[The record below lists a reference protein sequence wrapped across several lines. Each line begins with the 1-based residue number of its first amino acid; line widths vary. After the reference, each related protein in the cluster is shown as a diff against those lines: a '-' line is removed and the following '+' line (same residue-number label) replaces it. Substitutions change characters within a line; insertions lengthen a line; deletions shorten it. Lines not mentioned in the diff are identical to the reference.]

1 MNQVNKKY
9 IFATIEQGQ
18 GYNQVI
24 GGVDEE
30 ITLNYDFT
38 SNTKEAGSKDSDIS
52 IFDYHIKKIIYT
64 LNANQYIQT
73 LKLIYKNRNDG
84 QLKTLL
90 DTTGSHIKE
99 EKTYEIEFEDFE
111 EIIEVLFY
119 LTKKDPRLGAIS
131 IKTNLNKVKN
141 IGSETNLDLVKD
153 EDVLINKNNIIYG
166 FGVHAGKAFGVSGIY
181 CYFIDKTLYGIILYD
196 GLLQLRSKL
205 KKNPEFRNK
214 MLEKRES
221 LNEKQKLILDSCD
234 LPDTA
239 FFPLAS
245 YIMSQ

>member
-1 MNQVNKKY
+1 MNERNKKV
-9 IFATIEQGQ
+9 IFATIEHGQ
-18 GYNQVI
+18 GYDQVI
-24 GGVDEE
+24 GGTEE
-30 ITLNYDFT
+30 EKTINYDII
-38 SNTKEAGSKDSDIS
+38 SDTKENGSKDSNIS

-64 LNANQYIQT
+64 LNSSQYIQS

-90 DTTGSHIKE
+90 DTIGSHIKD
-99 EKTYEIEFEDFE
+99 EKSFEIEFEDFE
-111 EIIEVLFY
+111 EITEVLFY

-131 IKTNLNKVKN
+131 IKTNLNKFKN
-141 IGSETNLDLVKD
+141 IGSEINLDEPVKD
-153 EDVLINKNNIIYG
+153 NNVLNGKNIIYG
-166 FGVHAGKAFGVSGIY
+166 FGVHAGKNYGVSGIY

-196 GLLQLRSKL
+196 GLLQLRAKL
-205 KKNPEFRNK
+205 RKNSDFRNQ
-214 MLEKRES
+214 MVEKRES

-239 FFPLAS
+239 FFPFAS

>member
-1 MNQVNKKY
+1 MKNLNKNLIY
-9 IFATIEQGQ
+9 ATIEHGQ
-18 GYNQVI
+18 GYDQVI
-24 GGVDEE
+24 GAVEE
-30 ITLNYDFT
+30 EKTLNYDFI
-38 SNTKEAGSKDSDIS
+38 SDTKENGLNNSNIS

-64 LNANQYIQT
+64 LNSSQYIQT

-90 DTTGSHIKE
+90 DTTGSHIKDE
-99 EKTYEIEFEDFE
+99 QSFEIEFEDFE

-131 IKTNLNKVKN
+131 IKTNLNKYKN
-141 IGSETNLDLVKD
+141 IGSEINLDEPVKD
-153 EDVLINKNNIIYG
+153 ENVLNGKNIIYG
-166 FGVHAGKAFGVSGIY
+166 FGVHAGKLYGVSGIY
-181 CYFIDKTLYGIILYD
+181 CYFIDKTLYSIIVNN
-196 GLLQLRSKL
+196 GLLQLRAKL
-205 KKNPEFRNK
+205 KKNSDFRNQ
-214 MLEKRES
+214 MIEKRES

>member
-1 MNQVNKKY
+1 MNQLNKKL
-9 IFATIEQGQ
+9 IFATIEHGQ
-18 GYNQVI
+18 GYDQII
-24 GGVDEE
+24 GGIEE
-30 ITLNYDFT
+30 EKTINYDF
-38 SNTKEAGSKDSDIS
+38 SKDTKENDSKDSDIS

-64 LNANQYIQT
+64 LNASQYIQS

-90 DTTGSHIKE
+90 DTTGSHIKDE
-99 EKTYEIEFEDFE
+99 QSFEIQFEDFE
-111 EIIEVLFY
+111 EIIEVFFY
-119 LTKKDPRLGAIS
+119 LTKKDQRLGAIS

-141 IGSETNLDLVKD
+141 IGSETNLELVKD
-153 EDVLINKNNIIYG
+153 ENVFNNKNIIYG

-196 GLLQLRSKL
+196 GLLQLRAKL
-205 KKNPEFRNK
+205 KKNPDFRNK
-214 MLEKRES
+214 MIEKRES
-221 LNEKQKLILDSCD
+221 LDEKQKLILDSCD

>member
-1 MNQVNKKY
+1 MNQLNKKF
-9 IFATIEQGQ
+9 ILATIEQGQ
-18 GYNQVI
+18 GYDQVI
-24 GGVDEE
+24 GGIEE
-30 ITLNYDFT
+30 ETTLNYDFT
-38 SNTKEAGSKDSDIS
+38 SFTKEAGSKDSDIS

-90 DTTGSHIKE
+90 DTTESHIKE
-99 EKTYEIEFEDFE
+99 EKSYEIEFEDFE

-153 EDVLINKNNIIYG
+153 ENVLNNKNIIYG

-181 CYFIDKTLYGIILYD
+181 CYFMDKTLYGIILYD
-196 GLLQLRSKL
+196 GLLQLRAKL
-205 KKNPEFRNK
+205 KKNPEFRNQ
-214 MLEKRES
+214 MFEKRES

-239 FFPLAS
+239 FFPIAS